1 MIDAVTAK
9 VTSSGQIS
17 LPAEVRRRWGAKA
30 VVIVDAGDRLIVRPV
45 PDEPVSGL
53 RGKYASI
60 GLSSARLRLDSR
72 LEDEEREA
80 AGR

>member
-1 MIDAVTAK
+1 VIDAVTAR

-17 LPAEVRRRWGAKA
+17 LPAEVRRRWGTKA

-45 PDEPVSGL
+45 PDDPVRAL

-60 GLSSARLRLDSR
+60 GPSSTQMRADSR
-72 LEDEEREA
+72 REDEEREVS
-80 AGR
+80 RP